1 MRLFALSNFQDI
13 ILYLFPT
20 LIFMILFG
28 VGLAYTHFQGKDDRE
43 REETVIYRFP
53 DGIEDRDA
61 PFPLMMTLINRGD
74 GAVGLF
80 LHSDARFAGS
90 ENLIWT
96 ITCTKNR
103 SSRPGWWYSA

>member
-28 VGLAYTHFQGKDDRE
+28 VGLAYTHFQGKNDRQ

-53 DGIEDRDA
+53 SGIEDRDA
-61 PFPLMMTLINRGD
+61 PFPLMMILII
-74 GAVGLF
+74 VGTVLWAF
-80 LHSDARFAGS
+80 FYILMHG
-90 ENLIWT
+90 LLGVKI
-96 ITCTKNR
+96 
-103 SSRPGWWYSA
+103 